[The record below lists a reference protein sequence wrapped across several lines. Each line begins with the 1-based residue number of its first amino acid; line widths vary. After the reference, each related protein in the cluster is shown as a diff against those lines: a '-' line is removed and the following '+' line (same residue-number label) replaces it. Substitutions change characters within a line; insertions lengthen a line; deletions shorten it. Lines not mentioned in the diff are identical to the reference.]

1 MWIVSI
7 AGIAQTINDDGPA
20 RLAGACVDGQNLTYG
35 CTSHGS
41 DKTHAPI
48 PFTGRVARFA
58 FVLDKWLSLWTF
70 LDRMRLLAGKWG
82 GLLRK

>member
-1 MWIVSI
+1 MRILSI

-20 RLAGACVDGQNLTYG
+20 RLAGASVAGQNLTYG
-35 CTSHGS
+35 CTSQGS

-48 PFTGRVARFA
+48 PFSGRVARFA
-58 FVLDKWLSLWTF
+58 FVLDKWLSLWAF
-70 LDRMRLLAGKWG
+70 LDRMRLLTGKWV

>member
-7 AGIAQTINDDGPA
+7 AGITQTINDDGPA
-20 RLAGACVDGQNLTYG
+20 RLAGASVDGQNLTYG

-48 PFTGRVARFA
+48 PHTGRVGSFT
-58 FVLDKWLSLWTF
+58 FVLDEWLSLWAF
-70 LDRMRLLAGKWG
+70 LARMR
-82 GLLRK
+82 